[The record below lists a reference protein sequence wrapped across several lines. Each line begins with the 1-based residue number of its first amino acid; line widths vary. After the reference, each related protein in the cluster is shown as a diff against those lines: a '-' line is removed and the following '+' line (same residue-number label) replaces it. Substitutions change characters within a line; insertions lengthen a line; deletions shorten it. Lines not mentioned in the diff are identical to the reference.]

1 MDREKRETA
10 FAEQYLK
17 LRGPTIKCKDALE
30 VVQNMGYTKTLR
42 TMNRHI
48 ASVCSTGHALS
59 VVKKVHR
66 RSSLNDDQMSE
77 LNSWILGQNTKNI
90 PVGYSD
96 VQKCINDK
104 FNIKV
109 HLRTAGKIL
118 HRLGHTKKT
127 CQSKTVGFTKTNAEL
142 KTEYMHFITKMKN
155 ENKFVR
161 IPSEIRSID
170 VTYTKKP
177 PRRLTTFSPKGG
189 GQQRAAP
196 KTNLYTN
203 AIVTMISGDGRN
215 RTPCML
221 FTHDPKMRKEQK
233 DTHRGKRVR
242 SEFDEALQRYNIS
255 EGSNCL

>member
-48 ASVCSTGHALS
+48 ASVRSTGHALS

-118 HRLGHTKKT
+118 HRLGHTKKDMSEQN
-127 CQSKTVGFTKTNAEL
+127 CWIYQNKRRIEDRIYAL
-142 KTEYMHFITKMKN
+142 YYKN
-155 ENKFVR
+155 EER
-161 IPSEIRSID
+161 EQICSYSIRNS
-170 VTYTKKP
+170 
-177 PRRLTTFSPKGG
+177 F
-189 GQQRAAP
+189 
-196 KTNLYTN
+196 N
-203 AIVTMISGDGRN
+203 
-215 RTPCML
+215 
-221 FTHDPKMRKEQK
+221 
-233 DTHRGKRVR
+233 
-242 SEFDEALQRYNIS
+242 
-255 EGSNCL
+255 